1 METPAPGTTCFGC
14 VRDSG
19 AAKPVQAWQD
29 IHFSARDGLRL
40 YARRY
45 PAPGSVRRP
54 VLCLAGLTRNSRDF
68 HHLATALARPDESGR
83 PVYTLDCRGRGRSEH
98 DRDWRNYSLLV
109 ELNDA
114 LDFMTMRELHGA
126 AIIGTSR
133 GGLLA
138 MLMAVLRPGALA
150 AVVLNDIGPV
160 LERDGLARIVAYVGR
175 IPLPADWDEATRLV
189 HEMNRR
195 QFTAVPEAAWAEHA
209 RAWFNEDNG
218 LPALGYD
225 PNIAKAFSLT
235 DGPMPELWPQFGA
248 LANLPVLAIRGE
260 NSDIL
265 SANTAEEMR
274 ARHPRLEAFT
284 VPGQGHAPL
293 LSDAPTIST
302 IAAFLQ
308 RTDSGAPTTAL
319 PVPALA

>member
-1 METPAPGTTCFGC
+1 MQT
-14 VRDSG
+14 
-19 AAKPVQAWQD
+19 WHD
-29 IHFSARDGLRL
+29 IDFTARDGLRL
-40 YARRY
+40 YARHY

-54 VLCLAGLTRNSRDF
+54 VLCLAGLTRNGRDF
-68 HHLATALARPDESGR
+68 HRLATALATGPDVSAR
-83 PVYTLDCRGRGRSEH
+83 DVYALDSRGRGRSER
-98 DRDWRNYSLLV
+98 DRDWRNYSLIV

-114 LDFMTMRELHGA
+114 LDFITMKGLHGT

-133 GGLLA
+133 GGLIA
-138 MLMAVLRPGALA
+138 MLMAVLRPSAIA

-175 IPLPADWDEATRLV
+175 LPLPADWEEATQLV
-189 HEMNRR
+189 YDMSQRH
-195 QFTAVPEAAWAEHA
+195 FTAVPAEDWADHA
-209 RAWFNEDNG
+209 RAWFDDDNG

-225 PNIAKAFSLT
+225 PNIAKAFSLM
-235 DGPMPELWPQFGA
+235 DGPVPELWPQFGA
-248 LANLPVLAIRGE
+248 LAHVPVLAIRGE

-265 SANTAEEMR
+265 SAKTVEDMR

-293 LSDAPTIST
+293 LKDAPTIST
-302 IAAFLQ
+302 IAAFLL
-308 RTDSGAPTTAL
+308 RTDSEEPTAAL